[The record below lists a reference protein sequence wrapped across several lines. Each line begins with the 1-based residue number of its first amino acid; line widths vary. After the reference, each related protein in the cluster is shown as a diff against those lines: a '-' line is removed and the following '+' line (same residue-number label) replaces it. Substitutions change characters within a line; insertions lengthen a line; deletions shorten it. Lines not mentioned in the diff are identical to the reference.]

1 MANFSRVSPKPLQV
15 LLAVVSVF
23 FLVACGGGGGGDA
36 GGGGGGGGGGAA
48 SSPDSVKLTK
58 ASQLRI
64 VPFCELNP
72 SMCGAPGFDISK
84 WLVYGRLTGFGLSG
98 KIDGSISITGAGD
111 FFPGFSL
118 SLPLTLNYDSASS
131 QWVSK
136 PAAVGQGSVRIAI
149 DENVDLGGGDGVI
162 KASYLMVCNAAGECT
177 PYALA
182 QPIGMCRLVTDAVT
196 KKVDDAMLMSINGLQ
211 TKDLQVN
218 CPIDFGI

>member
-177 PYALA
+177 PIVASSA
-182 QPIGMCRLVTDAVT
+182 FSSCRKEESEEGTTQQPLSPISVL
-196 KKVDDAMLMSINGLQ
+196 LLQ
-211 TKDLQVN
+211 SQHH
-218 CPIDFGI
+218 

>member
-1 MANFSRVSPKPLQV
+1 MDMNMANLSRVSPKPLQV

-23 FLVACGGGGGGDA
+23 FLVACGGGGGSS
-36 GGGGGGGGGGAA
+36 GGGAA
-48 SSPDSVKLTK
+48 AAAAGSPDFVKLTK

-98 KIDGSISITGAGD
+98 KTDGSISITGTGD

-149 DENVDLGGGDGVI
+149 DENVDLGGKDGVV
-162 KASYLMVCNAAGECT
+162 KASYLMVCNAAGECV

-196 KKVDDAMLMSINGLQ
+196 TKVDDAKLKSINGLQ
-211 TKDLQVN
+211 SKDLQVN